1 MIQEM
6 WQGYVIVIMT
16 NQWTAIMMRDFQGYK
31 WSLMII
37 DRDQASMIFE
47 INMVSIMVYD
57 KDMSSMMI
65 YNMDIISIIVY
76 DMEMISMMVY
86 DIDMISIMMIYDMIY
101 DVIRYGYDS
110 YDLQHGYDF

>member
-1 MIQEM
+1 
-6 WQGYVIVIMT
+6 
-16 NQWTAIMMRDFQGYK
+16 MMRDFQGYK

-47 INMVSIMVYD
+47 INMVYIMVYD

-86 DIDMISIMMIYDMIY
+86 DIDMMSIMMIYDMIY
-101 DVIRYGYDS
+101 DVIRYRYDS

>member
-57 KDMSSMMI
+57 KDMSSMII
-65 YNMDIISIIVY
+65 YNMDIIY
-76 DMEMISMMVY
+76 L
-86 DIDMISIMMIYDMIY
+86 
-101 DVIRYGYDS
+101 
-110 YDLQHGYDF
+110 LQYTIWK